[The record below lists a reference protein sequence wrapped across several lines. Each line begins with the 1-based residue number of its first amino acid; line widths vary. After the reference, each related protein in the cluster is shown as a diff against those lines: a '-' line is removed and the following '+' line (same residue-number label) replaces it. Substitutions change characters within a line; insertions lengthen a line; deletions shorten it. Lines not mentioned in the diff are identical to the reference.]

1 MLHTP
6 INYQKEI
13 QNKLT
18 KNLLDMIVLQIL
30 NQQPMHG
37 YQIITKTRKTFG
49 IYFGPSTIY
58 PLLTNLKK
66 KGYLNSL
73 WDMTAEKPRK
83 IFTITSIGKN
93 ILKFTENSLGT
104 ICKTITPTENK
115 TTTQITT
122 NNQPL
127 EITPTIH

>member
-1 MLHTP
+1 MPYTP

-18 KNLLDMIVLQIL
+18 KSLIDMIILQNL

-49 IYFGPSTIY
+49 IYFSPSTIY
-58 PLLTNLKK
+58 PLLTTLEK

-73 WDMTAEKPRK
+73 WDTTAEKPRK
-83 IFTITSIGKN
+83 IFTITSAGKN

-104 ICKTITPTENK
+104 ICKTIHSPQTNK
-115 TTTQITT
+115 TTPT
-122 NNQPL
+122 PL
-127 EITPTIH
+127 TITPLTN